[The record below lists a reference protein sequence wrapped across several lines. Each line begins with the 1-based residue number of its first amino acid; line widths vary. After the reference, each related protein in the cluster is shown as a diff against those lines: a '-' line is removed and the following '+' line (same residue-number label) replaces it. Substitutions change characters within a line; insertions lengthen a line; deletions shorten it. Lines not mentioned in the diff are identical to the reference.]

1 MEASMRYIF
10 LALMIVASALFAVP
24 LAIASPIYYAATLG
38 NFENPPSG
46 SAGVGRAVLT
56 IDPLAHIMR
65 VEAKFSGL
73 GSPTSVAHI
82 HCCIAP
88 PGNVGVATTTPT
100 FPGFPAGVTAG
111 VYDVTFDTTLN
122 ASFNAAFRA
131 ANGGTAAGAETAL
144 FNGLAAGQA
153 YFNIHTQ
160 QFPGGE
166 IRGFFTQVP
175 DRVPEPATLVLLGS
189 GIAGIV
195 WRRRKKT
202 CTPVHNA

>member
-1 MEASMRYIF
+1 MRHIF
-10 LALMIVASALFAVP
+10 LALMIVASALFVATR
-24 LAIASPIYYAATLG
+24 AFASPIYYAATLG

-56 IDPLAHIMR
+56 IDPLAHTMR
-65 VEAKFSGL
+65 VEARFSGL

-82 HCCIAP
+82 HCCVAP

-100 FPGFPAGVTAG
+100 FPGFPASVTAG
-111 VYDVTFDTTLN
+111 VYDTTFDTAL
-122 ASFNAAFRA
+122 ASSFRA
-131 ANGGTAAGAETAL
+131 GFITAEGGGTVAGAETAL